1 MTLNAETSPTTS
13 PTTSPAPDPA
23 PDPVPT
29 GDLERIYDH
38 RFGDADVRE
47 KDAIWREV
55 GAYLQRWI
63 PMDGRVIDVACDMG
77 YFIRH
82 VRARERW
89 ATDLRDLASSIGPN
103 VHFVRVDG
111 LALSTAVPRGHF
123 DVAFVSNYLE
133 HLPDP
138 DAVIR
143 QLAELRAV
151 LRPGGR
157 LIVLQPN
164 IRYVGAAYWD
174 FIDHR
179 VALTEKSLV
188 EAANAAGFDVETLIP
203 RFLPYSTKSRLP
215 RSGWLVRAYL
225 RIPLAWRIL
234 GKQTLLVARA
244 RSTG

>member
-1 MTLNAETSPTTS
+1 MTTNA
-13 PTTSPAPDPA
+13 
-23 PDPVPT
+23 
-29 GDLERIYDH
+29 DLDRIYDH
-38 RFGDADVRE
+38 RFGDADVKV
-47 KDAIWREV
+47 KDAIWTEV
-55 GAYLQRWI
+55 AAYLQRWV
-63 PMDGRVIDVACDMG
+63 PSDGRVLDVACDIG

-82 VRARERW
+82 IRAGERW
-89 ATDLRDLASSIGPN
+89 ATDLRDLASSVGPD
-103 VHFVRVDG
+103 VRFVQVDG
-111 LALSTAVPRGHF
+111 LALSSALPHDYF

-143 QLAELRAV
+143 QLAEIRVV
-151 LRPGGR
+151 LKPGGR

-188 EAANAAGFDVETLIP
+188 EAANTAGFDVERLIP
-203 RFLPYSTKSRLP
+203 RFLPYTTKTRLP
-215 RSGWLVRAYL
+215 RSGWLVRTYL
-225 RIPLAWRIL
+225 RLPLAWRL
-234 GKQTLLVARA
+234 MGKQTLLIARA

>member
-1 MTLNAETSPTTS
+1 MTMNADTNAKPNAANAQ
-13 PTTSPAPDPA
+13 PNAA
-23 PDPVPT
+23 NA
-29 GDLERIYDH
+29 DLERIYDH

-63 PMDGRVIDVACDMG
+63 PAGGRVIDVACDLG

-82 VRARERW
+82 VRAAERW
-89 ATDLRDLASSIGPN
+89 ATDLRDVGSSVGPD

-111 LALSTAVPRGHF
+111 LALSTAVPHGHF

-143 QLAELRAV
+143 QLAEIRAV
-151 LRPGGR
+151 LKPGGQ

-188 EAANAAGFDVETLIP
+188 EAANAAGFEVETLVP

-215 RSGWLVRAYL
+215 RSGRLVRAYL
-225 RIPLAWRIL
+225 RFPLAWRIL

-244 RSTG
+244 RSAG